1 MKIQLYKCI
10 TGARVAGLL
19 RVYSANKSCHVILIV
34 SQNSA
39 SMCQH
44 AQLYNY
50 AIFRELHAIM
60 FLSLSGVS
68 ITFANLYIL
77 FHAVF
82 IGCPWAW
89 ETLGGRY
96 LNLPALCQSYSPQL
110 HTKSKCKFET
120 LFMCRLSDCFWR
132 VCIPSG
138 LTKKLPSEYTCTC
151 MFSFCFTLIF
161 ALQGYTPLHIAA
173 LHGHRHILDLLVG
186 TYGKKWFCLTYWC
199 HKKCFVNFRH

>member
-1 MKIQLYKCI
+1 
-10 TGARVAGLL
+10 
-19 RVYSANKSCHVILIV
+19 
-34 SQNSA
+34 
-39 SMCQH
+39 MCQH

-96 LNLPALCQSYSPQL
+96 FQQPSSTLP
-110 HTKSKCKFET
+110 K
-120 LFMCRLSDCFWR
+120 LF
-132 VCIPSG
+132 PS
-138 LTKKLPSEYTCTC
+138 
-151 MFSFCFTLIF
+151 
-161 ALQGYTPLHIAA
+161 TP
-173 LHGHRHILDLLVG
+173 
-186 TYGKKWFCLTYWC
+186 
-199 HKKCFVNFRH
+199 HKVKM

>member
-10 TGARVAGLL
+10 TGARVAGLP
-19 RVYSANKSCHVILIV
+19 RVYSANKSRHVILIV

-44 AQLYNY
+44 AQLYND

-120 LFMCRLSDCFWR
+120 LYVSVEWLFLACLH
-132 VCIPSG
+132 
-138 LTKKLPSEYTCTC
+138 TKRPQQEITFKIHMYVHVFILFYTY
-151 MFSFCFTLIF
+151 FCSAGIHTFT
-161 ALQGYTPLHIAA
+161 
-173 LHGHRHILDLLVG
+173 HRSVTWTSAHSWPARRDI
-186 TYGKKWFCLTYWC
+186 
-199 HKKCFVNFRH
+199 R